1 MSDERPNLIVVVS
14 DTLRTAYL
22 GCYGNPNIRTPNLDA
37 FAAESA
43 VFDSAYPESLPTI
56 PVRRA
61 LHTGRRA
68 YPFRDYRPIP
78 WDIVYLPGWQPMAD
92 DESTLAEDLARAG
105 YHTGFATDTLPYFQP
120 GLNFTRGFWQWEYL
134 RGQQQDRWKSPAIVS
149 DQRLSRF
156 GDPAALRKQGPY
168 NTVTRHAANTAHVRD
183 AKDTSTWRTFDWG
196 IQFIQENVSL
206 QPFYLM
212 LDCFDPHEPWEA
224 PAAYYGIYADL
235 DFSDKTIIHT
245 HYGPAKGRYSDAQ
258 VRDIV
263 AHYCGLVTLVDTCFG
278 RLMTALDE
286 AGLRENTCVAFISD
300 HGTNFVSDNPEGI
313 IGKPSYALYPGVM
326 HLPFMVRFPDGA
338 GRGRRFDQLVYNLDL
353 VGTLYGMAGVEPSQ
367 PIDGQDLRT
376 LVSGRDWRPRHY
388 LTSRYGDTC
397 WYRDETHWAIIDVHG
412 TPRAIFDLRT
422 DPGCMNNIAESAPEV
437 AERAW
442 ARVLADGDGE
452 MPVYVDGKRTDAIGG
467 KE

>member
-1 MSDERPNLIVVVS
+1 MTPERPNLIVVVS
-14 DTLRTAYL
+14 DTLRTAYM
-22 GCYGNPNIRTPNLDA
+22 GCYGNPDIQTPNLDA
-37 FAAESA
+37 FAAESG
-43 VFDSAYPESLPTI
+43 VFDAAYPESLPTI

-68 YPFRDYRPIP
+68 YPFRDYAPIP
-78 WDIVYLPGWQPMAD
+78 WDIVYLPGWQPIAN

-134 RGQQQDRWKSPAIVS
+134 RGQQQDRWQSPAIVS
-149 DQRLSRF
+149 DECLSRY
-156 GDPAALRKQGPY
+156 GDPQALRESGPY
-168 NTVTRHAANTAHVRD
+168 NTITRHAANSAHVRD
-183 AKDTSTWRTFDWG
+183 EKDTSTWRTFDWG
-196 IQFIQENVSL
+196 IRFLQENSSL

-212 LDCFDPHEPWEA
+212 LDCFDPHEPWQA
-224 PAAYYGIYADL
+224 PASYYELYADP
-235 DFSDKTIIHT
+235 DYPGPTTIHT
-245 HYGPAKGRYSDAQ
+245 HYGPAAGRYSDAQ

-278 RLMTALDE
+278 RLMEALDR

-300 HGTNFVSDNPEGI
+300 HGTNFVQDNPEGV
-313 IGKPSYALYPGVM
+313 IGKPSCALYPGVM
-326 HLPFMVRFPDGA
+326 HLPLMVRFPDGA
-338 GRGRRFDQLVYNLDL
+338 GHGRRFGELVYNLDL
-353 VGTLYGMAGVEPSQ
+353 VATLYGLAGVEPSQ
-367 PIDGQDLRT
+367 AIDGRDLYG
-376 LVSGRDWRPRHY
+376 LVSGTGWRGRTY

-412 TPRAIFDLRT
+412 VPRAVFDLRT
-422 DPGCMNNIAESAPEV
+422 DPGCMTNVLDASPEV

-442 ARVLADGDGE
+442 ARILADGDGE
-452 MPVYVDGKRTDAIGG
+452 MPIYVDGKRTDAIGG